1 MCHRADKKDIITVIQ
16 ALKSMDEDHKLIFE
30 VRYAALLRSYRRRCL
45 LYASVF
51 HVGRTI
57 VTVGSISVPALLSLS
72 ATDFNWLIWTIS
84 LSVSIANGI
93 LTLFKID
100 KKYYSLHTT
109 RHSLESEG
117 WQYAALTG
125 KYGKPHGTD
134 HKSQFTNFALTIEK
148 IRMNQVHDEYY
159 KSVDADKHVGGGSHS
174 QQLIPTASSPLKD
187 GEKGWQSR
195 VIEDSEEM
203 ANSIEQGTAVQ
214 NRSNK

>member
-1 MCHRADKKDIITVIQ
+1 MCRRSEAKKDIITVIQ
-16 ALKSMDEDHKLIFE
+16 ALKSMDADHRLIFE
-30 VRYAALLRSYRRRCL
+30 TRYAALLRSYRRRCL

-109 RHSLESEG
+109 RHALESEG
-117 WQYAALTG
+117 WQYVALTG

-134 HKSQFTNFALTIEK
+134 HKCQFTNFTLTVEK

-159 KSVDADKHVGGGSHS
+159 KSVDADKHTAGHS
-174 QQLIPTASSPLKD
+174 QQLIPTASSPVKE
-187 GEKGWQSR
+187 GEKSWQMR
-195 VIEDSEEM
+195 VIDDSEEM
-203 ANSIEQGTAVQ
+203 ANTIEQGSTLQ
-214 NRSNK
+214 NRNNK